1 MNNFVDIFGDS
12 LDNIK
17 TVENFMDAE
26 DHQKMLVFLDW
37 VSSTQPQNKQHI
49 QDEIDRVITPEIIE
63 IQNKYN
69 KKIINTATQLY
80 GVEFIDD
87 NTHMLAATIAT
98 PGAVTHVHTD
108 IIEGLDRQK
117 PKDGE
122 YPDWRNAWDGY
133 LSCNIYIND
142 NYSGGQVYFP
152 ERNYEFKPKANSL
165 VMWAGNKNFIHG
177 VKDPIDANRYNVYRS
192 IKFKDFE
199 KYNSILLENH

>member
-1 MNNFVDIFGDS
+1 MNNFVDILGDS

-17 TVENFMDAE
+17 TVENFME
-26 DHQKMLVFLDW
+26 PSDHKQMLDFLDW
-37 VSSTQPQNKQHI
+37 VSSIRPQNGQHI
-49 QDEIDRVITPEIIE
+49 QKDIDLVLTKEIVE

-69 KKIINTATQLY
+69 KKIIETATKLY
-80 GVEFIDD
+80 GREFIDD
-87 NTHMLAATIAT
+87 DVHLLAATIAT
-98 PGAVTHVHTD
+98 PGAITPVHTD
-108 IIEGLDRQK
+108 IIEGLDRKK
-117 PKDGE
+117 PEEKE

-165 VMWAGNKNFIHG
+165 VMWAGNKYFIHG

-192 IKFKDFE
+192 IKFKEFE
-199 KYNSILLENH
+199 EYSIV